1 MPYQTFEMD
10 KFTTTKQPIL
20 IALLLFFCV
29 CQDAVSQRV
38 ALRNNL
44 LYDATLSPNLGAEVC
59 LDSTWTLG
67 LNVGF
72 NAWDIDKATNKK
84 WRHVLVSPNV
94 RWYHNP
100 KRDTVSVSGQS
111 QNSRSTLDYEVV
123 TRRVNYLELD
133 VIYSHFNVGNT
144 KIPFGLYSAV
154 KDRRLQGD
162 LLALG
167 GKYGYSWILSR
178 DWRIEAEAG
187 IAVGYAW
194 FKEYDCDHCGT
205 FYGKGDRIFLLP
217 QLGVNVVYIIN

>member
-1 MPYQTFEMD
+1 MCQTFEMD
-10 KFTTTKQPIL
+10 IFTTQKRPIL

-29 CQDAVSQRV
+29 FQDAVAQRV

-44 LYDATLSPNLGAEVC
+44 LYDATLTPNLGAEIR

-67 LNVGF
+67 LNVGL
-72 NAWDIDKATNKK
+72 NAWDIDKSANKK
-84 WRHVLVSPNV
+84 WRHILVSPNV
-94 RWYHNP
+94 RWYHNY
-100 KRDTVSVSGQS
+100 KRDTVFVSGQT
-111 QNSRSTLDYEVV
+111 NGDHSTVNYDVL

-133 VIYSHFNVGNT
+133 AIYSHFNVGNT

-205 FYGKGDRIFLLP
+205 YYGKGDRIFLLP